1 MKVKELIEKLQEYP
15 ADMEVVL
22 LDSCDGYEPS
32 IEVEKVTATVYP
44 EDINEKDDFMK
55 SYFHKDSD
63 DYWSFRRVDVDVIML
78 W

>member
-44 EDINEKDDFMK
+44 EDINEKDEIILDFDDIASPK
-55 SYFHKDSD
+55 STGTSD
-63 DYWSFRRVDVDVIML
+63 QLTADTVE
-78 W
+78 

>member
-32 IEVEKVTATVYP
+32 IEVEKVTATV
-44 EDINEKDDFMK
+44 
-55 SYFHKDSD
+55 
-63 DYWSFRRVDVDVIML
+63 
-78 W
+78 